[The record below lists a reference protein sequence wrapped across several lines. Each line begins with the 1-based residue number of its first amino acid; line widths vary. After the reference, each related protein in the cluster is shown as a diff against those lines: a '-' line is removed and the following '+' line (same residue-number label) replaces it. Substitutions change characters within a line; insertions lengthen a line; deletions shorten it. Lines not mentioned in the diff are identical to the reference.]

1 MNWLSHGQDVLRLRF
16 GSQCEIEVSAFPEVF
31 SSPVSYEDPEVKP
44 TPPPDAVDV
53 DETDVPEEELDA

>member
-1 MNWLSHGQDVLRLRF
+1 L
-16 GSQCEIEVSAFPEVF
+16 

-53 DETDVPEEELDA
+53 DETAALEEELDA